1 MSPSQASTEAATIG
15 ATYRAKA
22 GPTDARV
29 GGVCAGGY
37 HPPMTTTARYA
48 PGQRLRIT
56 QQVPRLEREGG
67 GTMSTT
73 VEGVVVKF
81 EQRKTGSWFAHASDH
96 KLWLDSLTIK
106 KDDGELVVLNLD
118 QNSNIEIIGA

>member
-1 MSPSQASTEAATIG
+1 
-15 ATYRAKA
+15 
-22 GPTDARV
+22 
-29 GGVCAGGY
+29 
-37 HPPMTTTARYA
+37 MTMTARYA

-56 QQVPRLEREGG
+56 QQVPRLEREDG
-67 GTMSTT
+67 GTLSTT
-73 VEGVVVKF
+73 VEGTVVKF
-81 EQRKTGSWFAHASDH
+81 EQRKTGSWFAHAADH